1 MPDKGEKERRK
12 KIMEEL
18 TKNSISEFEASLPT
32 SREIFK
38 NLFDYLEDELTK
50 YDCDSRLTLTRK
62 FLSNNKIINI
72 DAILNWL
79 LENGGGCDCEV
90 LANIEDLFEY

>member
-1 MPDKGEKERRK
+1 
-12 KIMEEL
+12 
-18 TKNSISEFEASLPT
+18 
-32 SREIFK
+32 
-38 NLFDYLEDELTK
+38 
-50 YDCDSRLTLTRK
+50 LTLTRK